1 MLFIFL
7 KVTLAPS
14 CSQSPQVIHVF
25 SFLWALLTVILI
37 VIVRRDEERERERER
52 ESVCKGIFISFI
64 VISHKWDHTN
74 IYCSRLCPFYLS
86 YHIFLSLSAYLVSVF
101 WSTHSS
107 ILYSCAVSCFTSL
120 LLCMFIVIS
129 RCLHTVLQ

>member
-7 KVTLAPS
+7 KVTLAPPR
-14 CSQSPQVIHVF
+14 SQSPQVIHVF

-37 VIVRRDEERERERER
+37 VIGRRDEEREKER
-52 ESVCKGIFISFI
+52 ESVCKGVFISFI
-64 VISHKWDHTN
+64 VISHKWDHTS
-74 IYCSRLCPFYLS
+74 IYCPRLCPFYLS

-101 WSTHSS
+101 WSTHS
-107 ILYSCAVSCFTSL
+107 ITLYSCAVSCFSSL
-120 LLCMFIVIS
+120 LLRMFIVIS